1 MLEEG
6 NGVAKILVLVVRG
19 VAEENDKLS
28 ALSLEE
34 PGLLEVLDSLNSLD
48 EVELSRGDSLEVRF
62 SFKDSLGGGND
73 TFNRLA

>member
-34 PGLLEVLDSLNSLD
+34 PGLLEVLESLNSFD
-48 EVELSRGDSLEVRF
+48 EVELSRGDS
-62 SFKDSLGGGND
+62 
-73 TFNRLA
+73 